1 MRTLDF
7 GKDKPHQFNGKSFYT
22 LGAVK
27 AGEMNTAQ
35 LQTLNSKLSKGIK
48 NDIPS
53 TWGTIGWADNNT
65 DMKFKGSVD
74 FSENGN
80 LNSEGKTLSVIGEIY
95 GINPFLNNKDI
106 KVTERFIN
114 FNNLKLGGIIDFDR
128 PNELPDLRLT
138 VFLKPDEGAL
148 TFMQFS
154 DTDDH
159 NDPNAEVIFVMP
171 EETGEKDRKTF
182 LIPLYNAKERS
193 TVLDIIGKTKALSF
207 IVKVL
212 TYKLGT
218 GTPEELIEQA
228 KRELRTTMPGK
239 DDDRYQDDIGDYI
252 FGRDKYSIKKY
263 TKAINTVDNTGGFF
277 TDIDQLPI
285 DYSKNTLLLIH
296 GTFANT
302 KGTFGKLYLDFEN
315 QGCLLNDLL
324 DEGVFEQI
332 ISFDHPTVS
341 EDAQDNLE
349 WFLNKIG
356 DNKFS
361 KPISILSASRG
372 ALVAKRFSA
381 HGHNDI
387 LPVKKVMMF
396 SGANGV
402 GWFNT
407 GSKIAT
413 LLSIWK
419 KVTPGVGG
427 KVILA
432 FFQFS
437 ADFFLKQKACV
448 EMKPGTTEL
457 KNLLALNPQSE
468 CMFFNVISDWDK
480 ELADGSGHKVF
491 SIALDF
497 TIRGSLGEEH
507 DWVVG
512 LESQKLYF
520 SHANYRSKPPVRI
533 KGVHCRYFDKTYAKP
548 VTHPIIKGFFAE

>member
-1 MRTLDF
+1 MKTLNFD
-7 GKDKPHQFNGKSFYT
+7 KDKPHLFNGKSFFT
-22 LGAVK
+22 LGSLK
-27 AGEMNTAQ
+27 AGEMNASQ
-35 LQTLNSKLSKGIK
+35 LQVLNGKLNREIK
-48 NDIPS
+48 SDIPS
-53 TWGTIGWADNNT
+53 TWGTIGWAYTT

-80 LNSEGKTLSVIGEIY
+80 FSSNGKTLEVVKEIY
-95 GINPFLNNKDI
+95 SINPFLNNQDI
-106 KVTERFIN
+106 KVNERFIN

-159 NDPNAEVIFVMP
+159 NDPDAEVIFVMP
-171 EETGEKDRKTF
+171 EETGDKDRKTF

-193 TVLDIIGKTKALSF
+193 TVLDIVGKTKALSF

-218 GTPEELIEQA
+218 GSPQELIEQA
-228 KRELRTTMPGK
+228 KEKLRTSLPGK
-239 DDDRYQDDIGDYI
+239 GDSRYQDDVGDYI
-252 FGRDKYSIKKY
+252 FGREKYSIKKY
-263 TKAINTVDNTGGFF
+263 TKAVNTTANTGGYF

-296 GTFANT
+296 GTFATT
-302 KGTFGKLYLDFEN
+302 KGTFGKLYLDLKN
-315 QGCLLNDLL
+315 QGCLLNELL
-324 DEGVFEQI
+324 DAGIFEQI
-332 ISFDHPTVS
+332 IAFDHPTVS
-341 EDAQDNLE
+341 ENAKDNLD
-349 WFLNKIG
+349 WFLNKIKG
-356 DNKFS
+356 NKFA

-372 ALVAKRFSA
+372 ALVAKRFSSSS
-381 HGHNDI
+381 HKDI
-387 LPVKKVMMF
+387 IPVKKVMMF

-407 GSKIAT
+407 GAKIAT

-419 KVTPGVGG
+419 KLTPGVGG

-448 EMKPGTTEL
+448 EMKPGTNEL
-457 KNLLALNPQSE
+457 KDLLAMNPQAE

-480 ELADGSGHKVF
+480 ELANDKKHKVF

-497 TIRGSLGEEH
+497 AIRGSLGEEH

-520 SHANYRSKPPVRI
+520 SHGNYRSKQPVRI

-548 VTHPIIKGFFAE
+548 VTHPIIQSFFAE

>member
-7 GKDKPHQFNGKSFYT
+7 DEDQPHEFNGRTFYT
-22 LGAVK
+22 LGSVK
-27 AGEMNTAQ
+27 ANEMNSSQ
-35 LQTLNSKLSKGIK
+35 LQVLNTKLSRGIK
-48 NDIPS
+48 SDIPS
-53 TWGTIGWADNNT
+53 TWGTLGWADNT
-65 DMKFKGSVD
+65 DIRFKGSID

-80 LNSEGKTLSVIGEIY
+80 FDSDGKTLEVVKEVY
-95 GINPFLNNKDI
+95 GINPFLNNQNI
-106 KVTERFIN
+106 KVNERFIN
-114 FNNLKLGGIIDFDR
+114 FHNLKLGGIIDFDR
-128 PNELPDLRLT
+128 PNALPDLRLT
-138 VFLKPDEGAL
+138 VFLQPDEGAL

-154 DTDDH
+154 DSDDY
-159 NDPNAEVIFVMP
+159 NDIDAEVIFVMP
-171 EETGEKDRKTF
+171 EENTEKDRKNF

-212 TYKLGT
+212 TYKLGS

-228 KRELRTTMPGK
+228 KEKLRTSMPGK
-239 DDDRYQDDIGDYI
+239 NDDRYQDDIGDYI

-263 TKAINTVDNTGGFF
+263 TKAINTTDKTGGYF
-277 TDIDQLPI
+277 TDMDELPI

-302 KGTFGKLYLDFEN
+302 KGTFGKLYLDLEN

-324 DEGVFEQI
+324 DNGIFEQI

-341 EDAQDNLE
+341 EDAKDNLK
-349 WFLNKIG
+349 WFLNKISG
-356 DNKFS
+356 NKFAQ
-361 KPISILSASRG
+361 PISILCASRG
-372 ALVAKRFSA
+372 ALVAKRFSS
-381 HGHNDI
+381 HGHSDI
-387 LPVKKVMMF
+387 IPVKKVMMF

-402 GWFNT
+402 GWFDT

-419 KVTPGVGG
+419 KLTPGVGG

-448 EMKPGTTEL
+448 EMKPGTAEL
-457 KNLLALNPQSE
+457 QDLLALNPQAE

-480 ELADGSGHKVF
+480 ELAEGSEHKVF
-491 SIALDF
+491 SMALDF
-497 TIRGSLGEEH
+497 AIRGSLGHEH

-512 LESQKLYF
+512 LESQKIYF
-520 SHANYRSKPPVRI
+520 SHSNYRSKPPIRI

-548 VTHPIIKGFFAE
+548 VTHPIIKGFFVE